1 MVLGPGWSSIE
12 RGALSSR
19 DGTGGRDPERILSR
33 AWHGSGMELIRSTL
47 SEERELH
54 CPGQS
59 NGSTR
64 QGLFASWR
72 VRLERKGLDT
82 YYGVYTVA
90 LVCTLW

>member
-1 MVLGPGWSSIE
+1 
-12 RGALSSR
+12 
-19 DGTGGRDPERILSR
+19 
-33 AWHGSGMELIRSTL
+33 MELIRSTL

-59 NGSTR
+59 NGSTQ

-72 VRLERKGLDT
+72 VRLERKGLGT

-90 LVCTLW
+90 LVCTLVMLVLLLVDGDDGDLETSATQDDAPCRRDG